1 MPYISNNG
9 VRIFY
14 SVQEQTG
21 PRVNHSDVPLLLL
34 HGFMQRS
41 EDWTDAG
48 YVDQLAERRRL
59 ILVDARGH
67 GLSDK
72 PHGVSDYRIESLVS
86 DLVEVLATLKESK
99 VDFMG
104 YSFGAWVG
112 FGMVAFAPGFL
123 RSLVLGGMHPYVRD
137 PDPLNR
143 RIDRFTRTRDGLVAG
158 GHHAD
163 LIPAQVRAQ
172 FQENDIGALISLTAA
187 IRDSAGFE
195 EELDSLDV
203 PGLIYAGEEDP
214 AYPLAQRCVEGHN
227 NLEFLSLPG
236 LGHMEAW
243 HARDVVLPHIIH
255 FLDKLD

>member
-21 PRVNHSDVPLLLL
+21 SRVNRSDVPLLLL

-67 GLSDK
+67 GQSDK
-72 PHGVSDYRIESLVS
+72 PHAVSDYKMELLVS
-86 DLVEVLATLKESK
+86 DLVEVLATLKETK

-112 FGMVAFAPGFL
+112 FGMAAFSPGLL
-123 RSLVLGGMHPYVRD
+123 RSLVLGGMHPYVRN
-137 PDPLNR
+137 PGPLNR
-143 RIDRFTRTRDGLVAG
+143 RIDRFTKTRDGLAAG

-172 FQENDIGALISLTAA
+172 FQENDIEALISLTTA

-195 EELDSLDV
+195 DKLDSLNV
-203 PGLIYAGEEDP
+203 PGLVYAGEEDP
-214 AYPLAQRCVEGHN
+214 AHPLAQRCVEGHI
-227 NLEFLSLPG
+227 NLEFLSMPG

-243 HARDVVLPHIIH
+243 HGGDVVLPHIIQ